1 MEGRFCVADTP
12 RRELPPL
19 PNLDKLKKDAKA
31 RLVEMRARAPS
42 ARLAD
47 AQFLLAREHGFSSW
61 AALKAEVE
69 RLAASPA
76 AADLRAGKA
85 RGALFRAGNRAVKED
100 ENDPHAPGH
109 FFRSGITMIVAFAL
123 VALIGFTAIFISGD
137 TGRAR
142 MLELIR
148 SVAGRA
154 P

>member
-1 MEGRFCVADTP
+1 MADTP

-31 RLVEMRARAPS
+31 RLLEMRARTPS

-47 AQFLLAREHGFSSW
+47 AQFLLAREHGFPSW
-61 AALKAEVE
+61 AAMKAEVE
-69 RLAASPA
+69 RMAASPA

-85 RGALFRAGNRAVKED
+85 RGALFRAGNRAAKED
-100 ENDPHAPGH
+100 ETDPHAPAH
-109 FFRSGITMIVAFAL
+109 FFRTGITMIVAFVL
-123 VALIGFTAIFISGD
+123 VTLIGFTAIFISGD

-142 MLELIR
+142 VLELLR
-148 SVAGRA
+148 SGAE